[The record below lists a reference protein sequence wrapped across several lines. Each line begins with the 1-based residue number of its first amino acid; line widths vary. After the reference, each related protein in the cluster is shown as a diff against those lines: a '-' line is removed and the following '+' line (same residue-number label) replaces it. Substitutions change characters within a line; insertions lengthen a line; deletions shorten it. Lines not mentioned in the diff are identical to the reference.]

1 MNAGNKYYSYTS
13 TQSQQSPVPTIDLG
27 LFTIGL
33 TETVLFYMVF
43 WIIIFVIWVWSM
55 IAMINLNR
63 RFKDFFEFYI
73 DQTAK
78 LPNSL
83 VADSRTDDLRNYQ
96 TREEIQAVRRAKIE
110 AMKPRRAYLWIAIVG
125 IPLLLIILALAPALF
140 R

>member
-13 TQSQQSPVPTIDLG
+13 TQSQEPAVPTIDMG
-27 LFTIGL
+27 LFTIRL

-78 LPNSL
+78 STNS
-83 VADSRTDDLRNYQ
+83 VVTDSRTDDLRNYQ

>member
-78 LPNSL
+78 STNS
-83 VADSRTDDLRNYQ
+83 VVTDSRTDDLRNYQ

>member
-1 MNAGNKYYSYTS
+1 MNDGNKYYPYTS
-13 TQSQQSPVPTIDLG
+13 TQSRQSQVPTIDLG

-55 IAMINLNR
+55 IAMINLNS
-63 RFKDFFEFYI
+63 RFKYFLEFYI

-78 LPNSL
+78 STNSV

>member
-13 TQSQQSPVPTIDLG
+13 TQSQEPTVPTIDLG
-27 LFTIGL
+27 LFTIRL
-33 TETVLFYMVF
+33 TETVLIYMVF

-55 IAMINLNR
+55 IAMISLNR

-78 LPNSL
+78 STNSV

-110 AMKPRRAYLWIAIVG
+110 SMKPRRAYLWIAIVG
-125 IPLLLIILALAPALF
+125 IPLLLIILALAPTLF

>member
-83 VADSRTDDLRNYQ
+83 VADSRTDDLRDYQ

>member
-13 TQSQQSPVPTIDLG
+13 TQSQEPTVPTIDMG
-27 LFTIGL
+27 LFTIRL
-33 TETVLFYMVF
+33 TEAALLYMVF

-55 IAMINLNR
+55 IAMINLNS
-63 RFKDFFEFYI
+63 RFKYFFEFYI

-78 LPNSL
+78 STASV
-83 VADSRTDDLRNYQ
+83 VADSKTDELRNYQ

-110 AMKPRRAYLWIAIVG
+110 AMKPRRAYLWLAIVG
-125 IPLLLIILALAPALF
+125 IPLLLIILALAPTLF